1 MNETIKDIILILIVG
16 GFFGYLFEM
25 IKFPKVIGYLVGG
38 VVLSPIFFN
47 AVSGNSQ
54 IDIFAHVGVILIMF
68 LAGLEVNFDE
78 FKKDMISSLLI
89 GVFGVILPL
98 VCGYLVASLFYS
110 SFYACLFIGAILTA
124 TSVSVTVAVLNELG
138 RLNTPVGTKIL
149 GAAIIDDV
157 LGLLIVSIILSLNAT
172 SGMGVVSLSDVILNI
187 LAFLVIAGLT
197 LVFMPKILKKIK
209 ISKNYIILL
218 ALIYMFVAGYISE
231 LLGIAAITGAFV
243 AGLSLSKLNVKKDI
257 DKQLSVISDN
267 FLGIIFFASIGL
279 SLQVEAVD
287 NETIIFIVILSI
299 VAILTKLIGCAV
311 PARLLK
317 SDNTE
322 AFRIGL
328 GMISRGEVAII
339 IARLGLQANIIDNQ
353 IFFQMVVVI
362 VVVTV
367 ISPLLLKL
375 SYRKE

>member
-1 MNETIKDIILILIVG
+1 MNETIKDIILILVVG

-38 VVLSPIFFN
+38 VILSPIFFN
-47 AVSGNSQ
+47 AVSVNSQ
-54 IDIFAHVGVILIMF
+54 IDILAHIGVILIMF
-68 LAGLEVNFDE
+68 LAGLEVNFDQ
-78 FKKDMISSLLI
+78 FKKDMVPSFFI
-89 GVFGVILPL
+89 GLFGVILPL
-98 VCGYLVASLFYS
+98 VVGYLVASLFYS

-124 TSVSVTVAVLNELG
+124 TSVSVSVAVLHELG
-138 RLNTPVGTKIL
+138 KLNTPVGTKIL

-157 LGLLIVSIILSLNAT
+157 IGLLIVSIILSLNASADMT
-172 SGMGVVSLSDVILNI
+172 GITMSDVIINI
-187 LAFLVIAGLT
+187 IAFLVIAGL
-197 LVFMPKILKKIK
+197 LLAFVPKIVKKFTIP
-209 ISKNYIILL
+209 KNYSILL
-218 ALIYMFVAGYISE
+218 AIIYMFLAAYISE

-243 AGLSLSKLNVKKDI
+243 AGLSLSKMKAKKEI

-279 SLQVEAVD
+279 ALQVESVD
-287 NETIIFIVILSI
+287 NETIIFIAVISI
-299 VAILTKLIGCAV
+299 VAILTKLIGCAL
-311 PARLLK
+311 PAKLLK
-317 SDNTE
+317 SDNKE
-322 AFRIGL
+322 ALRIGL

-353 IFFQMVVVI
+353 MFFQMVVVI
-362 VVVTV
+362 VIVTV